1 MMNGLDNL
9 CIKSSTDG
17 LTILDITYTI
27 YYDVCHM
34 RRYQVYLDPHSVG
47 IIDEAA
53 EISSFSRS
61 QIIREAIDAVSAR
74 FSNLLAAFK
83 PPKKVDYSWW
93 DAIEGSITVGD
104 KNKTVHISEN
114 IDEIYYR

>member
-1 MMNGLDNL
+1 M
-9 CIKSSTDG
+9 S
-17 LTILDITYTI
+17 ILDTIYTI

-34 RRYQVYLDPHSVG
+34 KRYQVYLDPHSVG
-47 IIDEAA
+47 ILDEAA

-83 PPKKVDYSWW
+83 PPKARDYKWL
-93 DAIEGSITVGD
+93 DDMVGSIKIKG
-104 KNKTVHISEN
+104 KKTIRISEN